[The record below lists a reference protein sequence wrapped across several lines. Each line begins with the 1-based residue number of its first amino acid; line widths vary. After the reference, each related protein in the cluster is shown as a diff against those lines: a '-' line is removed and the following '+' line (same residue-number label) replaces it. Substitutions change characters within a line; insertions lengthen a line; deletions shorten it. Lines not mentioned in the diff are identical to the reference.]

1 MRIALGISIALCLT
15 AGCGGGRHYQED
27 DSWAQEQASDGTSAS
42 TSTTGDVDAGVDG
55 GSADPRRDR
64 AMALVARSC
73 TPCHRRVAPVDPDAT
88 ARNVYLETEEDIRH
102 FTGSYAVGN
111 TPTSLASIV
120 NQRADGYE
128 LMVGP
133 DMRSPMPPRGSSY
146 PAWTVEEAQQVR
158 EWIRAM

>member
-1 MRIALGISIALCLT
+1 MRIALGISIALCLI

-27 DSWAQEQASDGTSAS
+27 DSWAQEPSSDGTSAS
-42 TSTTGDVDAGVDG
+42 ASSDVDAGVDA

-64 AMALVARSC
+64 AMALFARSC
-73 TPCHRRVAPVDPDAT
+73 TPCHRRVAPIDPDAT
-88 ARNVYLETEEDIRH
+88 ARGVYLETEQDIRH
-102 FTGSYAVGN
+102 FVGLYAVGN

-146 PAWTVEEAQQVR
+146 SSWTVEEAQEVR